1 MRIDPTYP
9 TPPTDLKDRT
19 HPAPPKDPTH
29 RTHPK
34 NPRDPAD
41 PTQAGAASRSARA
54 EAAVE
59 HAIAGL
65 RAVLDMRPSRR
76 VLLLCDSTLA
86 DPLADEIA
94 TAGLARRAVD
104 LISQGASAPPLYLAE
119 VPDEIR
125 YERLVN
131 ASIRLAVDEAMRPA
145 PAIKRAR
152 SMSAWL
158 ATDLPLAEVA
168 QRLILR
174 ARLRDAQGRMRILRF
189 WDPRT
194 TQFQSELYAGC
205 VPASWIAGAAWMC
218 IDGFAR
224 WQALPDT
231 PGPMQA
237 ATPDWPRLSR
247 LGQVNA
253 VLQRLNAGGLD
264 YGSSALEPIRRALD
278 VASASGIN
286 DDEDAALFA
295 SWRVR
300 LDAPLERAPSF
311 AELLRE
317 IQEEGGRLRNAAEDM
332 DDEDWRLF
340 ARQAQ
345 AREDR
350 QA

>member
-1 MRIDPTYP
+1 MTKDLTPT
-9 TPPTDLKDRT
+9 R
-19 HPAPPKDPTH
+19 
-29 RTHPK
+29 
-34 NPRDPAD
+34 AD
-41 PTQAGAASRSARA
+41 
-54 EAAVE
+54 AAVE

-65 RAVLDMRPSRR
+65 RAVLDARPNRR
-76 VLLLCDSTLA
+76 VLLLCDSTLD
-86 DPLADEIA
+86 DPLAEEFA
-94 TAGLARRAVD
+94 SAGLARRAVD
-104 LISQGASAPPLYLAE
+104 LISQGASAPPLYLVE

-125 YERLVN
+125 HERLIN

-145 PAIKRAR
+145 PAVKRAR

-168 QRLILR
+168 DRLILR

-205 VPASWIAGAAWMC
+205 APASWIAGATWMS

-231 PGPMQA
+231 PGPMQT
-237 ATPDWPRLSR
+237 ATPDWPRLAR

-253 VLQRLNAGGLD
+253 VLQRLNVDGLAS
-264 YGSSALEPIRRALD
+264 GPSLLEPIRRALD
-278 VASASGIN
+278 AGAACGM
-286 DDEDAALFA
+286 DDEDIALFA
-295 SWRVR
+295 AWRVR
-300 LDAPLERAPSF
+300 LDAPLERAPAF
-311 AELLRE
+311 ATLLRE
-317 IQEEGGRLRNAAEDM
+317 IQEEGGRLRNAAQDM
-332 DDEDWRLF
+332 DDEDWQVF
-340 ARQAQ
+340 AWQAQ

>member
-1 MRIDPTYP
+1 MRTDAKPAA
-9 TPPTDLKDRT
+9 TPPGQSRT
-19 HPAPPKDPTH
+19 
-29 RTHPK
+29 
-34 NPRDPAD
+34 
-41 PTQAGAASRSARA
+41 

-59 HAIAGL
+59 QAIAGL
-65 RAVLDMRPSRR
+65 RAVLDARANRR

-86 DPLADEIA
+86 DPLADDIA
-94 TAGLARRAVD
+94 RAGLQRRAVD
-104 LISQGASAPPLYLAE
+104 LLSQGASAPPLYLAE
-119 VPDEIR
+119 VPDEIAH
-125 YERLVN
+125 ERLVN
-131 ASIRLAVDEAMRPA
+131 SSIRLAVAEAMQPA

-205 VPASWIAGAAWMC
+205 APASWIAGATWMS

-231 PGPMQA
+231 PGPMQT
-237 ATPDWPRLSR
+237 ATPDWPRLAR
-247 LGQVNA
+247 LGLVNA
-253 VLQRLNAGGLD
+253 VLQRLNGGGLAV
-264 YGSSALEPIRRALD
+264 GPSALEPVRRALD
-278 VASASGIN
+278 VAADRGIT

-295 SWRVR
+295 AWRVR

-311 AELLRE
+311 AALLRE
-317 IQEEGGRLRNAAEDM
+317 VQEEGGRLRSAVEDM
-332 DDEDWRLF
+332 DDEDWWRF

-345 AREDR
+345 APEDR

>member
-1 MRIDPTYP
+1 MTTVAKQPAAAPGHSRVAATPSEDARRDA
-9 TPPTDLKDRT
+9 TPPA
-19 HPAPPKDPTH
+19 H
-29 RTHPK
+29 
-34 NPRDPAD
+34 
-41 PTQAGAASRSARA
+41 ARA
-54 EAAVE
+54 DAAVE
-59 HAIAGL
+59 QAIAGL
-65 RAVLDMRPSRR
+65 RAVLDARPSRR

-86 DPLADEIA
+86 DPLADDIA
-94 TAGLARRAVD
+94 QAGLQRRSVD
-104 LISQGASAPPLYLAE
+104 LLSQGASAPPLYLAE
-119 VPDEIR
+119 VPDEIAD
-125 YERLVN
+125 ERLVN
-131 ASIRLAVDEAMRPA
+131 ASIRLAVDEAMQPA
-145 PAIKRAR
+145 PAVKRAR
-152 SMSAWL
+152 SMAAWL

-205 VPASWIAGAAWMC
+205 APASWIAGATWMS

-231 PGPMQA
+231 AGPMQT
-237 ATPDWPRLSR
+237 ATPDWPRLAR

-253 VLQRLNAGGLD
+253 VLQRLNAGGLAV
-264 YGSSALEPIRRALD
+264 GPAALEPIRRALD
-278 VASASGIN
+278 AAADCGIK

-295 SWRVR
+295 AWRVR

-311 AELLRE
+311 AALLRE
-317 IQEEGGRLRNAAEDM
+317 VQEEGGRLRSAVEDM
-332 DDEDWRLF
+332 DDEDWWRF

-345 AREDR
+345 APEDR

>member
-1 MRIDPTYP
+1 MTKDLTPT
-9 TPPTDLKDRT
+9 R
-19 HPAPPKDPTH
+19 
-29 RTHPK
+29 
-34 NPRDPAD
+34 AD
-41 PTQAGAASRSARA
+41 
-54 EAAVE
+54 AAVE

-65 RAVLDMRPSRR
+65 RAVLDARPNRR
-76 VLLLCDSTLA
+76 VLLLCDSTLG
-86 DPLADEIA
+86 DPLAEEFA
-94 TAGLARRAVD
+94 SAGLARRAVD
-104 LISQGASAPPLYLAE
+104 LISQGASAPPLYLVE

-125 YERLVN
+125 HERLIN

-145 PAIKRAR
+145 PAVKRAR

-168 QRLILR
+168 DRLILR

-205 VPASWIAGAAWMC
+205 APASWIAGATWMS

-231 PGPMQA
+231 PGPMQT
-237 ATPDWPRLSR
+237 ATPDWPRLAR

-253 VLQRLNAGGLD
+253 VLQRLNVDGLAS
-264 YGSSALEPIRRALD
+264 GPSLLEPIRRALD
-278 VASASGIN
+278 AGAACGM
-286 DDEDAALFA
+286 DDEDIALFA
-295 SWRVR
+295 AWRVR
-300 LDAPLERAPSF
+300 LHAPLERAPAF
-311 AELLRE
+311 ATLLRE
-317 IQEEGGRLRNAAEDM
+317 IQEEGGRLRNAAQDM
-332 DDEDWRLF
+332 DDEDWQVF
-340 ARQAQ
+340 AWQAQ

>member
-1 MRIDPTYP
+1 MTTVAKQPAAAPGQSRVAA
-9 TPPTDLKDRT
+9 TPSGDARGEA
-19 HPAPPKDPTH
+19 APPAH
-29 RTHPK
+29 
-34 NPRDPAD
+34 
-41 PTQAGAASRSARA
+41 SRVD
-54 EAAVE
+54 AAVE
-59 HAIAGL
+59 QAIAGL
-65 RAVLDMRPSRR
+65 RAVLDARPSRR

-86 DPLADEIA
+86 DPLADDIA
-94 TAGLARRAVD
+94 RAGLQRRSVD
-104 LISQGASAPPLYLAE
+104 LLSQGASAPPLYLAE
-119 VPDEIR
+119 VPDEIAD
-125 YERLVN
+125 ERLVN
-131 ASIRLAVDEAMRPA
+131 ASIRLAVDEAMQPA

-205 VPASWIAGAAWMC
+205 APASWIAGATWMS

-224 WQALPDT
+224 WQALPDL
-231 PGPMQA
+231 PGPMQT
-237 ATPDWPRLSR
+237 ATPDWPRLAR

-253 VLQRLNAGGLD
+253 VLQRLNAGGLTV
-264 YGSSALEPIRRALD
+264 GPAALEPIRRALD
-278 VASASGIN
+278 AAADCGIK

-295 SWRVR
+295 AWRVR

-311 AELLRE
+311 AALLRE
-317 IQEEGGRLRNAAEDM
+317 VQEEGGRLRSAVEDM
-332 DDEDWRLF
+332 DDEDWWRF

-345 AREDR
+345 APEDR

>member
-1 MRIDPTYP
+1 MTTVAKQPAAAPGQSRVAATPSGDARRDA
-9 TPPTDLKDRT
+9 TPPA
-19 HPAPPKDPTH
+19 H
-29 RTHPK
+29 
-34 NPRDPAD
+34 
-41 PTQAGAASRSARA
+41 ARA
-54 EAAVE
+54 DAAVE
-59 HAIAGL
+59 QAIAGL
-65 RAVLDMRPSRR
+65 RAVLDARHSRR

-86 DPLADEIA
+86 DPLADDIA
-94 TAGLARRAVD
+94 RAGLQRRSVD
-104 LISQGASAPPLYLAE
+104 LLSQGASAPPLYLAE
-119 VPDEIR
+119 VPDEIAD
-125 YERLVN
+125 ERLVN
-131 ASIRLAVDEAMRPA
+131 ASIRLAVDEAMQPA

-205 VPASWIAGAAWMC
+205 APASWIAGATWMS

-224 WQALPDT
+224 WQALPDL
-231 PGPMQA
+231 PGPMQM
-237 ATPDWPRLSR
+237 ATPDWPRLAR

-253 VLQRLNAGGLD
+253 VLQRLNAGGLTV
-264 YGSSALEPIRRALD
+264 GPAALEPIRRALD
-278 VASASGIN
+278 AAADCGIK

-295 SWRVR
+295 AWRVR

-311 AELLRE
+311 AALLRE
-317 IQEEGGRLRNAAEDM
+317 VQEEGGRLRSAVEDM
-332 DDEDWRLF
+332 DDEDWWRF

-345 AREDR
+345 APEDR

>member
-1 MRIDPTYP
+1 MTTVAKQPAAAPGQSRVAA
-9 TPPTDLKDRT
+9 TPSGDARGEA
-19 HPAPPKDPTH
+19 APPAH
-29 RTHPK
+29 
-34 NPRDPAD
+34 
-41 PTQAGAASRSARA
+41 ARA
-54 EAAVE
+54 DAAVE
-59 HAIAGL
+59 QAIAGL
-65 RAVLDMRPSRR
+65 RAVLDARPSRR

-86 DPLADEIA
+86 DPLADDIA
-94 TAGLARRAVD
+94 QAGLQRRSVD
-104 LISQGASAPPLYLAE
+104 LLSQGASAPPLYLAE
-119 VPDEIR
+119 VPDEIAD
-125 YERLVN
+125 ERLVN
-131 ASIRLAVDEAMRPA
+131 ASIRLAVDEAMQPA

-205 VPASWIAGAAWMC
+205 APASWIAGATWMS

-224 WQALPDT
+224 WQALPDL
-231 PGPMQA
+231 PGPMQT
-237 ATPDWPRLSR
+237 ATPDWPRLAR

-253 VLQRLNAGGLD
+253 VLQRLNAGGLTV
-264 YGSSALEPIRRALD
+264 GPAALEPIRRALD
-278 VASASGIN
+278 AAADCGIK
-286 DDEDAALFA
+286 DDEDADLFA
-295 SWRVR
+295 AWRVR

-311 AELLRE
+311 AALLRE
-317 IQEEGGRLRNAAEDM
+317 VQEEGGRLRSAVEDM
-332 DDEDWRLF
+332 DDEDWWRF

-345 AREDR
+345 APEDR

>member
-1 MRIDPTYP
+1 MTKDLTPT
-9 TPPTDLKDRT
+9 R
-19 HPAPPKDPTH
+19 
-29 RTHPK
+29 
-34 NPRDPAD
+34 AD
-41 PTQAGAASRSARA
+41 
-54 EAAVE
+54 AAVE

-65 RAVLDMRPSRR
+65 RAVLDARPNRR
-76 VLLLCDSTLA
+76 VLLLCDSTLD
-86 DPLADEIA
+86 DPLAEEFA
-94 TAGLARRAVD
+94 SAGLARRAVD
-104 LISQGASAPPLYLAE
+104 LISQGASAPPLYLVE

-125 YERLVN
+125 HERLIN

-168 QRLILR
+168 DRLILR

-205 VPASWIAGAAWMC
+205 APASWIAGATWMS

-231 PGPMQA
+231 PGPMQT
-237 ATPDWPRLSR
+237 ATPDWPRLAR

-253 VLQRLNAGGLD
+253 VLQRLNVDGLAS
-264 YGSSALEPIRRALD
+264 GPSLLEPIRRALD
-278 VASASGIN
+278 AGAACGM
-286 DDEDAALFA
+286 DDEDIALFA
-295 SWRVR
+295 AWRVR
-300 LDAPLERAPSF
+300 LDAPLERAPAF
-311 AELLRE
+311 ATLLRE
-317 IQEEGGRLRNAAEDM
+317 IQEEGGRLRNAAQDM
-332 DDEDWRLF
+332 DDEDWQVF
-340 ARQAQ
+340 AWQAQ